1 MTKWEIKW
9 EIAKVDWID
18 DDVKVDV
25 YGVDG
30 HELSEYDVGEWDRIL
45 AEMVKRGWELI
56 NAEGCYIYYFKR
68 SIE

>member
-1 MTKWEIKW
+1 MTKW

-18 DDVKVDV
+18 DVVKLDV

-30 HELSEYDVGEWDRIL
+30 HKLSEHDVGEWDRTL
-45 AEMVKRGWELI
+45 ADMVKHGWELI

-68 SIE
+68 PIEE